1 MPRPDDEQLTAHETR
16 FAWWVVAIAAVV
28 LVGGVIV
35 ANGLLIATG
44 TGRHRGAV
52 AGSGPGTG
60 TALTG
65 HFTEAPA

>member
-16 FAWWVVAIAAVV
+16 FARWVVAIAAVV

-44 TGRHRGAV
+44 LVLAGVGAQLLDPDRVRGRR
-52 AGSGPGTG
+52 
-60 TALTG
+60 
-65 HFTEAPA
+65 